1 MRERD
6 QLQAR
11 DPKRKKMIL
20 ENKSTTPSL
29 STSDIAVKAGCT
41 LNYVSRVLK
50 AEQNSGN
57 SLTKLKC
64 LKQGTEHRKVVKVGF
79 NELLRPI
86 FLI

>member
-6 QLQAR
+6 QLEAR

-20 ENKSTTPSL
+20 EYKSTTPSL

-41 LNYVSRVLK
+41 LNYVS
-50 AEQNSGN
+50 SGN